1 MTETRLSV
9 AVVDDEESVRVAL
22 RRLCVAYGLEAETFA
37 SVEQLFDSLNS
48 RRFDCLVLDAH
59 MPGYGGL
66 DAQAWLHERGIRIPA
81 VIITGRDDDEMRIR
95 SREVGATACL
105 CKPIDAEILFG
116 AIRLAVRN
124 SPNHGA
130 VHWGQGVP
138 RPWESPGADKAPA
151 EVPNVTRGLRRRSAP
166 RFP

>member
-1 MTETRLSV
+1 
-9 AVVDDEESVRVAL
+9 
-22 RRLCVAYGLEAETFA
+22 
-37 SVEQLFDSLNS
+37 
-48 RRFDCLVLDAH
+48 

-66 DAQAWLHERGIRIPA
+66 DAQTWLHESGIRIPA
-81 VIITGRDDDEMRIR
+81 VIITGRDDDERRIR

-130 VHWGQGVP
+130 VKWGQGVR
-138 RPWESPGADKAPA
+138 RPWESPGANAAPA
-151 EVPNVTRGLRRRSAP
+151 ERPNAARGLRRGAAP
-166 RFP
+166 GFP

>member
-1 MTETRLSV
+1 MTETRLSI

-22 RRLCVAYGLEAETFA
+22 RRLCVAYGFQAQTFA
-37 SVEQLFDSLNS
+37 SVEQLFDSLDGQ
-48 RRFDCLVLDAH
+48 RFDCLVLDAH

-66 DAQAWLHERGIRIPA
+66 DAQAWLHESGIRIPA

-130 VHWGQGVP
+130 VHRGEGVR

-151 EVPNVTRGLRRRSAP
+151 EVPNAVRGLQDGPAP
-166 RFP
+166 RLP

>member
-1 MTETRLSV
+1 MTETGLSI

-22 RRLCVAYGLEAETFA
+22 RRLCVAYGMDAETFA
-37 SVEQLFDSLNS
+37 SVEQLFDSLEG

-66 DAQAWLHERGIRIPA
+66 DAQTWLHESGIRIPA

-124 SPNHGA
+124 SPNHGPIR
-130 VHWGQGVP
+130 WGQDLR
-138 RPWESPGADKAPA
+138 RPWESRDVEAPSADAPNATRSRHRGPAPG
-151 EVPNVTRGLRRRSAP
+151 
-166 RFP
+166 FP